1 VPPIQYWF
9 TGGALGAFLGLLGA
23 FGGVSA
29 LGYAWYRAAVTEMEA
44 ASGKAAAAAQKLKA
58 DRVKDLLGKALA
70 SGDKL
75 IQSQKDKDEDQ
86 AEKDAQTW
94 GQQTHDLIAAA
105 YGEWE
110 ASLFLNSSGYVF
122 YSDGSP
128 KSKIRNWIDGRM
140 RRINEL
146 LRRTDTL
153 NPRNEFDPAK
163 FE

>member
-23 FGGVSA
+23 LGGVSA
-29 LGYAWYRAAVTEMEA
+29 LGYAWYRAAVTELEA
-44 ASGKAAAAAQKLKA
+44 ASGKAASALQKLKA

-86 AEKDAQTW
+86 AEKDAQRW
-94 GQQTHDLIAAA
+94 VEQTRNLIAAA
-105 YGEWE
+105 YGEGE
-110 ASLFLNSSGYVF
+110 AALFLDDSGYLF
-122 YSDGSP
+122 YSGSSP
-128 KSKIRNWIDGRM
+128 KSKIRNWIEGRM
-140 RRINEL
+140 RRISEL
-146 LRRTDTL
+146 LKRTDTL
-153 NPRNEFDPAK
+153 NPRSDFEPAK